1 MQIIDNEYYYKPP
14 KPRPKA
20 PTKYYQPP
28 KPKAAPPPP
37 EWNPKDPRNRGTN
50 VNRPPDIRNLPKP
63 GMPPGFLNFDALN
76 SAMAQTQTKR
86 INQIGSFLSNLW
98 NKVISQPDAGSPY
111 PMDGTTAMASPTFNT
126 SREPAR
132 GAYGMPATPNIVD
145 RNKWQRSLENWW
157 LPPSVREAPPNT
169 SYMPNYPQPYTGLY
183 TPWATVVMDKITNPT
198 GSRMGGTSGITRMT
212 DTIGHSMLPNKQ
224 FLPLVS
230 KPGNK
235 PWASN
240 GASVPAISYVNRL
253 QGAWNG
259 AYLFPDI
266 KSGYSTVNPNANMN
280 LPMLNPRITGVW
292 NDEHPYPNQ
301 QAGYSTQTP
310 TYPFPIVNPE
320 PYGDL
325 FDNVT
330 YEDPGGGGGG
340 GGWGGWG
347 GWGGGSAS
355 YGASSGV
362 NSYLPGTRAGYGAN
376 ASSPR
381 YTGGGSGRASG
392 YAGGQYGN
400 QASWRMPMLV
410 WNI

>member
-1 MQIIDNEYYYKPP
+1 MARLDFSEYYKP
-14 KPRPKA
+14 KTNKA
-20 PTKYYQPP
+20 PSQRYYEPP
-28 KPKAAPPPP
+28 KPKSVPKREQLPPVFDEFANPYPPPRVEYVKPNAPPIYKNFTVPANAYKGGMYPVTDSYEYPYAAP
-37 EWNPKDPRNRGTN
+37 EPKFDFPKIGAPTDPWGGWRALQNWSSST
-50 VNRPPDIRNLPKP
+50 VS
-63 GMPPGFLNFDALN
+63 GMQN
-76 SAMAQTQTKR
+76 SAANMITS
-86 INQIGSFLSNLW
+86 IGRYF
-98 NKVISQPDAGSPY
+98 Q
-111 PMDGTTAMASPTFNT
+111 
-126 SREPAR
+126 E
-132 GAYGMPATPNIVD
+132 
-145 RNKWQRSLENWW
+145 RSK
-157 LPPSVREAPPNT
+157 PPF
-169 SYMPNYPQPYTGLY
+169 SYTDEQPYKQYLPIVS
-183 TPWATVVMDKITNPT
+183 TPWASTVA
-198 GSRMGGTSGITRMT
+198 
-212 DTIGHSMLPNKQ
+212 PNNIPPPQ
-224 FLPLVS
+224 IPAA

-347 GWGGGSAS
+347 GWGGGGA

-381 YTGGGSGRASG
+381 YTGGGGGRASS
-392 YAGGQYGN
+392 YAGGQYAN
-400 QASWRMPMLV
+400 QAAWRMPMLV